1 MILKTFYTILAA
13 LSLTMTLT
21 HTAIALDDFDLAKYG
36 PEDTIEIGR
45 TEFIIK
51 LKLYESDETLNE
63 EYEKLAGTDIPEGS
77 GVRGFAIVSEFED
90 VCYIHIVRPK
100 IWDDREA
107 MAIFGH
113 ETYHCALANHAR
125 IMDERIEDA
134 KKKEESETES
144 QIADTVIDVSE
155 QDLLD
160 LDRKLEMENL
170 QYECTHPDPLF
181 ENLPAGC
188 SDIDMANPAN
198 N

>member
-51 LKLYESDETLNE
+51 LTLYESDEKLNE
-63 EYEKLAGTDIPEGS
+63 EYEKLAGADIPEGS

-90 VCYIHIVRPK
+90 VCYIHIVKPK

-113 ETYHCALANHAR
+113 ETYHCALASHAR

-134 KKKEESETES
+134 KKKEESET
-144 QIADTVIDVSE
+144 ADTSIDVSDQE
-155 QDLLD
+155 LLD
-160 LDRKLEMENL
+160 MDRKLEMENL
-170 QYECTHPDPLF
+170 QYECNNPGTFF

-188 SDIDMANPAN
+188 AEIDMSTPAN